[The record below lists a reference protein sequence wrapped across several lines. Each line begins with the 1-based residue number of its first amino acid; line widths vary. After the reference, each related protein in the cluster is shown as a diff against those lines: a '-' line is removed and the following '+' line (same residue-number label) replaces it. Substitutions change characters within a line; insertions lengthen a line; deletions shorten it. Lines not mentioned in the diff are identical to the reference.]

1 MSHKTKR
8 DIAFKTIKMKYF
20 NLILCIALISCHR
33 IDNKKSNF
41 FKKIPT
47 DITGYNGN
55 AIVFYNEDICGNL
68 LFIIPVSEMDSNLFK
83 TQDVSN
89 YLEKSLSIQ
98 VYFNHKIFI
107 SLIEDKNRKL
117 LSPKACSMP
126 YDSMYYSKVNL
137 SYQNYAE
144 VIRYEYDK
152 NNKIVRASNRDSCNT
167 RAIHETDSSIVRNFH
182 LYN

>member
-1 MSHKTKR
+1 
-8 DIAFKTIKMKYF
+8 MKCF

-33 IDNKKSNF
+33 LDNKKSNF
-41 FKKIPT
+41 LKKTTT
-47 DITGYNGN
+47 DITAYNGN
-55 AIVFYNEDICGNL
+55 AIVLYNEDIYGDL
-68 LFIIPVSEMDSNLFK
+68 LFIIPVSEMDSNIFK
-83 TQDVSN
+83 TQNVRY

-117 LSPKACSMP
+117 LPQKSCSMP
-126 YDSMYYSKVNL
+126 PGSMYYSKVNL

-144 VIRYEYDK
+144 VIHAEYDK
-152 NNKIVRASNRDSCNT
+152 NNKLVRSSIRDSCNT
-167 RAIHETDSSIVRNFH
+167 RVIQETDSSIVRNFH